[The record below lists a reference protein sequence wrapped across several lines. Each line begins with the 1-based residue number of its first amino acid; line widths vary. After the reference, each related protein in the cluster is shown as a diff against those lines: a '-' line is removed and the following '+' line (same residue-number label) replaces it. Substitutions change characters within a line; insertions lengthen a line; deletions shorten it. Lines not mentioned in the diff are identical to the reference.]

1 MTLLKLFLPL
11 AYFMPLKP
19 KMEVKNLLATFKVLH
34 GLAADCISDFRVSE
48 NQPDCLKIIK
58 AFYLRQ

>member
-1 MTLLKLFLPL
+1 
-11 AYFMPLKP
+11 MPLKP